1 MIRKV
6 GIHVLSKNV
15 WVTSNMLRDFRKI
28 WEFRLCIP
36 NHGADLIRA
45 DLVLL
50 GIKFIW
56 STSTLLSVVP
66 VAQLFLY
73 FSCTS

>member
-50 GIKFIW
+50 GIKIYLEHKHSIKCCSCCSAFSIF
-56 STSTLLSVVP
+56 
-66 VAQLFLY
+66 QLY
-73 FSCTS
+73 